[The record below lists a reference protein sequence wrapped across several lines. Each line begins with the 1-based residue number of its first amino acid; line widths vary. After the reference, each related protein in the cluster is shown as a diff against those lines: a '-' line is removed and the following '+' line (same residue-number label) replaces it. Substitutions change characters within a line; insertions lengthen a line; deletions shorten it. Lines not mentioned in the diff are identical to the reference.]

1 MIDSRNTLYVYRNYE
16 EFNQYFDLSEKSGKR
31 FYTFAF
37 AETKELIES
46 EQDCIIDITG
56 LVEYLNANRRDLF
69 AAINNFSDLY
79 EDNTVIVAERSAN
92 LALELFPTIFS
103 GMEFIFERE
112 NSDNVENIKVYKSIE
127 RKILYYYKNR
137 EELSEIEEDGKIVS
151 VNNETIVKLPE
162 MKEVKYCDITTL
174 SRVFDSKDGSI
185 LYLVESMIANVKDKI
200 FIVRE
205 DRVGRILEELPLFFK
220 ESKYIGNVISV
231 KGCADDTIKKR
242 TYVDLEEQDFSLL
255 EKNLQANIIG
265 HTYLKEVLINA
276 LKNFRILNKIGDM
289 PVFSM
294 LLYGMPGIGKTEIC
308 KCLSKFI
315 QPDSDVIKIN
325 FEGYSSKDALNS
337 LIGSPAGYVG
347 CDGGELPDKVERY
360 NSSVIICDEFDKT
373 TSEVKNYFLQ
383 MLEEGKFTDSMG
395 KEYDINGYIVIFTSN
410 LDEKNWK
417 EELPKPL
424 ISRLDLICK
433 MDKLNELEK
442 EEYIRMI
449 AGKYFSKIEES
460 YVFDKQKWWKE
471 ILKINCAT
479 DDLREIKKEIQK
491 KCAALIGEAER
502 KG

>member
-1 MIDSRNTLYVYRNYE
+1 M
-16 EFNQYFDLSEKSGKR
+16 
-31 FYTFAF
+31 
-37 AETKELIES
+37 
-46 EQDCIIDITG
+46 
-56 LVEYLNANRRDLF
+56 
-69 AAINNFSDLY
+69 
-79 EDNTVIVAERSAN
+79 
-92 LALELFPTIFS
+92 
-103 GMEFIFERE
+103 
-112 NSDNVENIKVYKSIE
+112 
-127 RKILYYYKNR
+127 
-137 EELSEIEEDGKIVS
+137 
-151 VNNETIVKLPE
+151 
-162 MKEVKYCDITTL
+162 
-174 SRVFDSKDGSI
+174 
-185 LYLVESMIANVKDKI
+185 
-200 FIVRE
+200 
-205 DRVGRILEELPLFFK
+205 
-220 ESKYIGNVISV
+220 
-231 KGCADDTIKKR
+231 
-242 TYVDLEEQDFSLL
+242 
-255 EKNLQANIIG
+255 
-265 HTYLKEVLINA
+265 
-276 LKNFRILNKIGDM
+276 KNFRILNKIGDM

-410 LDEKNWK
+410 LNEKNWK
-417 EELPKPL
+417 QELPKPL

-460 YVFDKQKWWKE
+460 YFFDKQKWWEE
-471 ILKINCAT
+471 ISNINCMT

-491 KCAALIGEAER
+491 KCAVLIGEAKR

>member
-1 MIDSRNTLYVYRNYE
+1 MIGSRNTLYVYRNYE
-16 EFNQYFDLSEKSGKR
+16 EFNQYFDLSEKSGKK
-31 FYTFAF
+31 FYPFVF
-37 AETKELIES
+37 AETKELIET

-56 LVEYLNANRRDLF
+56 LVEYLNANRRDLYP
-69 AAINNFSDLY
+69 AINNFSDLY
-79 EDNTVIVAERSAN
+79 EDNTIIVAERSAN
-92 LALELFPTIFS
+92 SALEMFPTVFS
-103 GMEFIFERE
+103 GMEFIFEME
-112 NSDNVENIKVYKSIE
+112 NSDDVENIKEYNPID
-127 RKILYYYKNR
+127 RKVLYYYKNR
-137 EELSEIEEDGKIVS
+137 EELSEIEADGKIVS
-151 VNNETIVKLPE
+151 VNNKTIEKLSG
-162 MKEVKYCDITTL
+162 MKEIKYCDITTL

-185 LYLVESMIANVKDKI
+185 LYLVESVIADVKDKI
-200 FIVRE
+200 FIIRE
-205 DRVGRILEELPLFFK
+205 DRVDKILEELPLYFK
-220 ESKYIGNVISV
+220 DSEYIGNIISIRE
-231 KGCADDTIKKR
+231 CADDTIKKR
-242 TYVDLEEQDFSLL
+242 TYVDLEEHDFSLL
-255 EKNLQANIIG
+255 EKKLQTDIIG
-265 HTYLKEVLINA
+265 HSYLKQVLINA
-276 LKNFRILNKIGDM
+276 LKSFRILNKIGDM

-294 LLYGMPGIGKTEIC
+294 MLYGMPGIGKTEIC

-383 MLEEGKFTDSMG
+383 MLEEGRFTDSMG

-410 LDEKNWK
+410 LNEKNWK
-417 EELPKPL
+417 QELPKPF

-442 EEYIRMI
+442 KEYIRMI
-449 AGKYFSKIEES
+449 AQKYFSKIEEN
-460 YVFDKQKWWKE
+460 YIFDKQKWWKE
-471 ILKINCAT
+471 ISNINCMT

-491 KCAALIGEAER
+491 KCAGLIGEAER